1 MNSKELFKML
11 ENMETT
17 ELKRVINAG
26 VSYLV
31 FNRKVN
37 FKEFMKEIKT
47 IHKEL
52 RKLRGKENE

>member
-1 MNSKELFKML
+1 MMTSKELFKML
-11 ENMETT
+11 ESLETI

-37 FKEFMKEIKT
+37 FKEFMKEIKK

-52 RKLRGKENE
+52 RKKRS